1 MANRI
6 GNKIWKEK
14 SRRGMS
20 RKRFWTKKL
29 FYKAGKRNIC
39 RRNRIALHV
48 QHASIIALAFTVLDS
63 NQTEKHLCN
72 FSIKTS
78 RGVISMWSTFLN
90 SSDYL
95 SLSDGWWQFWHGVSW
110 FFHNR
115 IFTAS
120 YAELKMAQSKLHF
133 MVKLCCKKQD
143 PYLKKKNS

>member
-48 QHASIIALAFTVLDS
+48 QHARITALVFYNTFILIEQRNIYAIFQINLQEEVLPHDQCFWMFLSICPYLMAG
-63 NQTEKHLCN
+63 
-72 FSIKTS
+72 
-78 RGVISMWSTFLN
+78 GVILLWGGLFLPI
-90 SSDYL
+90 DTYWYL
-95 SLSDGWWQFWHGVSW
+95 QLLLGINRWLNLYHTSW
-110 FFHNR
+110 PN
-115 IFTAS
+115 
-120 YAELKMAQSKLHF
+120 
-133 MVKLCCKKQD
+133 
-143 PYLKKKNS
+143 

>member
-48 QHASIIALAFTVLDS
+48 QYASITALVFTVVDS
-63 NQTEKHLCN
+63 NQTEKHLCK
-72 FSIKTS
+72 FSNKAS
-78 RGVISMWSTFLN
+78 RGVISMWSIFLN
-90 SSDYL
+90 GFDYL
-95 SLSDGWWQFWHGVSW
+95 SLSDGWGPNFGMGWVGFFLTEYLQLLLMLNWKWLNLHHTSW
-110 FFHNR
+110 
-115 IFTAS
+115 
-120 YAELKMAQSKLHF
+120 SK
-133 MVKLCCKKQD
+133 
-143 PYLKKKNS
+143 

>member
-48 QHASIIALAFTVLDS
+48 QHASITALVFYSTLILVEQRNIYAIFQIKLQEKVFQHDWCFWMLLSICPYLMAGGLTLIWSVLAFFYR
-63 NQTEKHLCN
+63 C
-72 FSIKTS
+72 
-78 RGVISMWSTFLN
+78 
-90 SSDYL
+90 
-95 SLSDGWWQFWHGVSW
+95 
-110 FFHNR
+110 R
-115 IFTAS
+115 IFMAS
-120 YAELKMAQSKLHF
+120 PQAKLKVAQPTPHF
-133 MVKLCCKKQD
+133 MVKLSCKTKD
-143 PYLKKKNS
+143 PYL

>member
-48 QHASIIALAFTVLDS
+48 QHASMTALVFYSALILTKQRNIYAIFHIKLQEELFQH
-63 NQTEKHLCN
+63 NQCFRMLL
-72 FSIKTS
+72 SICPYLMAGGLILVWEGSFFPINTQYLQLLL
-78 RGVISMWSTFLN
+78 RLN
-90 SSDYL
+90 WKCL
-95 SLSDGWWQFWHGVSW
+95 NWHHTSLS
-110 FFHNR
+110 N
-115 IFTAS
+115 
-120 YAELKMAQSKLHF
+120 
-133 MVKLCCKKQD
+133 
-143 PYLKKKNS
+143 

>member
-48 QHASIIALAFTVLDS
+48 QHARITALVFYNTFHS
-63 NQTEKHLCN
+63 NWTEKHLRN
-72 FSIKTS
+72 FSNKSS
-78 RGVISMWSTFLN
+78 RGGTSTWSMFLN
-90 SSDYL
+90 GFEYL
-95 SLSDGWWQFWHGVSW
+95 SLSDGWGCNFVMGWVVFTYWYRV
-110 FFHNR
+110 
-115 IFTAS
+115 FTAS
-120 YAELKMAQSKLHF
+120 PWDKSVAEPTPHIMAKLS
-133 MVKLCCKKQD
+133 CKII
-143 PYLKKKNS
+143 